1 MLGSAQVN
9 HLEERKHLMVAS
21 LDHAMWFMRPFRAD
35 EWLLYDQSSPSAS
48 GGRSLTQGKIFTRT
62 GEMVAAV
69 MQEGLTRYKR
79 DFKTMSAPHIGVLAL
94 QGDTREH
101 LAALRE
107 AGADAITVRRRGE
120 LDAVDALVI
129 PGGESTTMTHLL
141 REFELLDPLRSR
153 IADGMPAYGSCAG
166 MILLASEILDAG
178 VAGRDAAPL
187 KGIDMTV
194 RRNAFGRQVDSF
206 EGDIEFEGLDSA
218 VHAVFIR
225 APWVERVGPDVRVLG
240 RAADHI
246 VAVRQGQML
255 ATAFHP
261 EMTGDRRIHR
271 LFVDIVTGRA

>member
-1 MLGSAQVN
+1 V
-9 HLEERKHLMVAS
+9 
-21 LDHAMWFMRPFRAD
+21 
-35 EWLLYDQSSPSAS
+35 S
-48 GGRSLTQGKIFTRT
+48 GPR
-62 GEMVAAV
+62 V
-69 MQEGLTRYKR
+69 
-79 DFKTMSAPHIGVLAL
+79 GVLAL

-107 AGADAITVRRRGE
+107 AGAEAMTVRRRSE
-120 LDAVDALVI
+120 LDAVDGLVI

-141 REFELLDPLRSR
+141 REFQLLEPLRAR
-153 IADGMPAYGSCAG
+153 LAEGMPAYGSCAG
-166 MILLASEILDAG
+166 MILLASKILDAG

-206 EGDIEFEGLDSA
+206 EGDIDFDGLDRP

-246 VAVRQGQML
+246 VAVRQDRML
-255 ATAFHP
+255 ATSFHP
-261 EMTGDRRIHR
+261 EMTGDRRVHQ